1 MIDGEV
7 LLTEAKEGG
16 HHIQFMILGNF
27 VLAYVPGVMFHLL
40 NISVHT
46 DPCHHLILKGNHAP
60 MLPEVP
66 DMDSQHGRRVLTTAV
81 SIGVKSDISSSVFD
95 SYSLCFYSC
104 RLEPL
109 ALSSLF
115 AATSDPE
122 LHLTLLHIT
131 IIGIR
136 QYSVALQMIE
146 RICQTPFSL
155 ADCRIFQEFILA
167 LSYANIL
174 PETNALLARHLPFT
188 NSLTYRGGIYKD
200 SDGTKYTILR
210 CTEMP
215 NFVKQLL
222 VQSDQKLV
230 SATSDQLFTYIS
242 NPVESFDHLC
252 FNSVLSQPSIYTR
265 MNLEDLAM
273 QVRALA
279 LSTPA
284 LPATVKKRAPKKD
297 KLASY
302 EVSPTLTKSGAF
314 VNKLKDLIHS
324 PKSGRHGQSAG
335 CIGSLPFLL
344 PDEDLDSTIV
354 LHSNL
359 LHDRLVQVMSSKL
372 LLHAKNSITRMYKN
386 CEDYWSELQR
396 VSRILLHVIWQAMKF
411 TNETHPLQMS
421 IHRQASMEEHIL
433 FELLESYYMAHME
446 LGIPAPSGFA
456 TLFVSMGYMCL
467 EPSVFVQYLCNG
479 VFIPT
484 RQFLQLLFTNCDEVD
499 EQFLYEIVSNLGLES
514 QEIAF
519 ELWKHPILVQLLS
532 RDNSAGSSSSQR

>member
-7 LLTEAKEGG
+7 PLKEAKEGG
-16 HHIQFMILGNF
+16 HHIQFMLLGNF
-27 VLAYVPGVMFHLL
+27 ILAYVPGVMFHLL
-40 NISVHT
+40 NISIHT

-66 DMDSQHGRRVLTTAV
+66 DTNSQHGRRVLTTAV
-81 SIGVKSDISSSVFD
+81 SLGIKSDVSSPVFD
-95 SYSLCFYSC
+95 SYSSCFYSC

-109 ALSSLF
+109 AILSLF

-155 ADCRIFQEFILA
+155 ADSRIFQEFILA
-167 LSYANIL
+167 LSYANVH
-174 PETNALLARHLPFT
+174 PESPALLARHLPFT

-200 SDGTKYTILR
+200 PNGIKYTILR
-210 CTEMP
+210 CTEMS

-230 SATSDQLFTYIS
+230 SATSDQLFTYVS

-252 FNSVLSQPSIYTR
+252 FNAVLSQPSIYRR

-284 LPATVKKRAPKKD
+284 LPANVKKRISRKD

-302 EVSPTLTKSGAF
+302 EASPTLTKSGIF

-324 PKSGRHGQSAG
+324 PRSGRHGQSTG
-335 CIGSLPFLL
+335 HIGALSFLL
-344 PDEDLDSTIV
+344 PDEDLDNTIA

-359 LHDRLVQVMSSKL
+359 LHDRLVEVMSSKL
-372 LLHAKNSITRMYKN
+372 VLHAKNSITRMYKN

-396 VSRILLHVIWQAMKF
+396 VSRILLHIIWQSMKF

-456 TLFVSMGYMCL
+456 TLFVCMGYICL
-467 EPSVFVQYLCNG
+467 EPSVFVQYLSNG

-484 RQFLQLLFTNCDEVD
+484 RRFLQLLLTNCDEVD
-499 EQFLYEIVSNLGLES
+499 EQFLYEIVSNLGPES
-514 QEIAF
+514 QQIAF
-519 ELWKHPILVQLLS
+519 ELWKHPVLVQLLS
-532 RDNSAGSSSSQR
+532 RDSSTGSSGSQR